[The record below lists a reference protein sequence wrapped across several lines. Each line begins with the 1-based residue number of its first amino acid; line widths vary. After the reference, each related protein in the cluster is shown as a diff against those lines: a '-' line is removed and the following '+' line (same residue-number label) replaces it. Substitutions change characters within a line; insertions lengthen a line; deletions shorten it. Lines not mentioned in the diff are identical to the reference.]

1 MLQCIPNS
9 PQLFIPK
16 GHLVFKNALIYRIA
30 PAWTADLELMEAG
43 LEGARYVEC
52 GASQEKAVG
61 WTEPRGE
68 ANGVL
73 AESVAGQI
81 VLKFMV
87 EVKAVPSSVVNRKA
101 KEELSKIE
109 AATGRKPG
117 KRETK
122 EIKEDIKLSLMPL
135 AFTKL
140 SSVLVW
146 IDAKAQLLTIG
157 ASSTGK
163 ADEVISYL
171 VKCLEGF
178 SVMPLN
184 TQTSSAV
191 AMGEWLSTQ
200 APPAGFTIDRECEL
214 KSPDESKAVVRYS
227 RHALDI
233 EEVSAHITSGKVPT
247 KLALTWMD
255 RVSFVLTDTLQIKKI
270 AFLDGV
276 FDGTSQEKEDGFD
289 ADTAIATGELRQLIP
304 ELLTAL
310 GGEMSIDVP
319 VGA

>member
-1 MLQCIPNS
+1 
-9 PQLFIPK
+9 
-16 GHLVFKNALIYRIA
+16 VFKNALIYRIA
-30 PAWTADLELMEAG
+30 PTWTADLELIEAG
-43 LEGARYVEC
+43 LEAARYVEC
-52 GASQEKAVG
+52 GSSQEKAVG
-61 WTEPRGE
+61 WTEPRGD
-68 ANGVL
+68 ANGLL

-81 VLKFMV
+81 VLKLMV

-101 KEELSKIE
+101 KEELAKIE
-109 AATGRKPG
+109 ATTGRKPG

-122 EIKEDIKLSLMPL
+122 VIKEDIKLALMPL

-157 ASSTGK
+157 ASSTAK
-163 ADEVISYL
+163 ADEVITYL
-171 VKCLEGF
+171 VKCLDAF

-191 AMGEWLSTQ
+191 AMANWLATQ

-227 RHALDI
+227 RHPLDI
-233 EEVSAHITSGKVPT
+233 EEVKAHITSGKVPT

-304 ELLTAL
+304 ELLAAL
-310 GGEMSIDVP
+310 GGEMQI
-319 VGA
+319 

>member
-1 MLQCIPNS
+1 
-9 PQLFIPK
+9 
-16 GHLVFKNALIYRIA
+16 VFKNVLIYRIA
-30 PAWTADLELMEAG
+30 PTWTADLELIEAG
-43 LEGARYVEC
+43 LEASRYVEC

-68 ANGVL
+68 ENGLL

-81 VLKFMV
+81 VLKLMV

-101 KEELSKIE
+101 KEQLATIE
-109 AATGRKPG
+109 AQTGRKPG

-146 IDAKAQLLTIG
+146 IDAKAQLLTVG
-157 ASSTGK
+157 ASSTAK
-163 ADEVISYL
+163 ADEVITYL
-171 VKCLEGF
+171 VKCLDGF

-191 AMGEWLSTQ
+191 AMADWLATQ

-227 RHALDI
+227 RHPLDI
-233 EEVSAHITSGKVPT
+233 EEVSAHIISGKVPT

-255 RVSFVLTDTLQIKKI
+255 RVSFVLTDALQIKKI

-289 ADTAIATGELRQLIP
+289 ADAAIATGELRQLIP
-304 ELLTAL
+304 ELLAAL
-310 GGEMSIDVP
+310 GGEMPI
-319 VGA
+319 GA

>member
-1 MLQCIPNS
+1 VQVFNFKRLS
-9 PQLFIPK
+9 
-16 GHLVFKNALIYRIA
+16 VFKNALIYRIA
-30 PAWTADLELMEAG
+30 PTWTANLELMEAA

-101 KEELSKIE
+101 KEELAKIE
-109 AATGRKPG
+109 ASTGLKPG

-157 ASSTGK
+157 ASSTAK
-163 ADEVISYL
+163 ADEVITYL
-171 VKCLEGF
+171 VKCLDGF

-191 AMGEWLSTQ
+191 AMGEWLSTK

-227 RHALDI
+227 RHPLDI

-247 KLALTWMD
+247 KLALIWMD

-270 AFLDGV
+270 AFLEGV

-304 ELLTAL
+304 ELVSAL
-310 GGEMSIDVP
+310 GGEMQI
-319 VGA
+319 

>member
-1 MLQCIPNS
+1 
-9 PQLFIPK
+9 
-16 GHLVFKNALIYRIA
+16 
-30 PAWTADLELMEAG
+30 
-43 LEGARYVEC
+43 
-52 GASQEKAVG
+52 
-61 WTEPRGE
+61 
-68 ANGVL
+68 
-73 AESVAGQI
+73 
-81 VLKFMV
+81 VLKLTV

-101 KEELSKIE
+101 KEELLKIE

-140 SSVLVW
+140 SGVLVW

-157 ASSTGK
+157 ASSTSK
-163 ADEVISYL
+163 ADEVITYL
-171 VKCLEGF
+171 VKCLDGF

-227 RHALDI
+227 RHPLNI

-276 FDGTSQEKEDGFD
+276 FDGTSQGNDVGEDGFD

-304 ELLTAL
+304 ELLAAL
-310 GGEMSIDVP
+310 GGEMPLGV
-319 VGA
+319 

>member
-1 MLQCIPNS
+1 
-9 PQLFIPK
+9 
-16 GHLVFKNALIYRIA
+16 VFKNALIYRIA
-30 PAWTADLELMEAG
+30 PTWTADLELIEAG
-43 LEGARYVEC
+43 LEAARYVEC
-52 GASQEKAVG
+52 GASQEKAIG

-68 ANGVL
+68 ENGLL

-81 VLKFMV
+81 VLKLMV

-135 AFTKL
+135 AFTKI

-157 ASSTGK
+157 ASSTAK
-163 ADEVISYL
+163 ADEVITYL
-171 VKCLEGF
+171 VKCLDGF

-227 RHALDI
+227 RHPLDI
-233 EEVSAHITSGKVPT
+233 EEVSAHIASGKVPT

-276 FDGTSQEKEDGFD
+276 FDGTSQDKEDGFD

-304 ELLTAL
+304 ELIAAL
-310 GGEMSIDVP
+310 GGEMPLGV
-319 VGA
+319 

>member
-1 MLQCIPNS
+1 M
-9 PQLFIPK
+9 
-16 GHLVFKNALIYRIA
+16 FKNALIYRIA
-30 PAWTADLELMEAG
+30 STWTADLELIEAG
-43 LEGARYVEC
+43 LEVVRYVEC
-52 GASQEKAVG
+52 GASQEKSIG

-68 ANGVL
+68 ENGLL

-81 VLKFMV
+81 VLKLMV

-101 KEELSKIE
+101 KEELAKIE
-109 AATGRKPG
+109 AATGRKPS

-157 ASSTGK
+157 ASSTAK
-163 ADEVISYL
+163 ADEVITYL
-171 VKCLEGF
+171 VKCLDGF

-191 AMGEWLSTQ
+191 AMAEWLSTQ

-227 RHALDI
+227 RHPLDI
-233 EEVSAHITSGKVPT
+233 EEVSAHITSGKVPV

-255 RVSFVLTDTLQIKKI
+255 RVSFVLTDSLQIKKI

-289 ADTAIATGELRQLIP
+289 ADTAIATGELRQLFP
-304 ELLTAL
+304 ELLAAL
-310 GGEMSIDVP
+310 GGEMVI
-319 VGA
+319 GA

>member
-1 MLQCIPNS
+1 
-9 PQLFIPK
+9 
-16 GHLVFKNALIYRIA
+16 VFKNALIYRIA
-30 PAWTADLELMEAG
+30 PTWTADLELIEAG
-43 LEGARYVEC
+43 LETSRYVEC

-68 ANGVL
+68 ENGLL

-81 VLKFMV
+81 VLKLMV

-101 KEELSKIE
+101 KEQLVTIE
-109 AATGRKPG
+109 AQTGRKPG

-146 IDAKAQLLTIG
+146 IDAKAQLLTVG
-157 ASSTGK
+157 ASSTAK
-163 ADEVISYL
+163 ADEVITYL
-171 VKCLEGF
+171 VKCLDGF

-191 AMGEWLSTQ
+191 AMADWLATQ

-227 RHALDI
+227 RHPLDI
-233 EEVSAHITSGKVPT
+233 EEVSAHIIGGKVPT

-276 FDGTSQEKEDGFD
+276 FDGTSQEKEDSFE

-304 ELLTAL
+304 ELLAAL
-310 GGEMSIDVP
+310 GGEAQI
-319 VGA
+319 

>member
-1 MLQCIPNS
+1 
-9 PQLFIPK
+9 
-16 GHLVFKNALIYRIA
+16 VFKNALIYRIA
-30 PAWTADLELMEAG
+30 PTWMADLGLIEAG
-43 LEGARYVEC
+43 LEAARYVEC

-61 WTEPRGE
+61 WTEPRGDE
-68 ANGVL
+68 NGLL

-81 VLKFMV
+81 VLKLMV

-101 KEELSKIE
+101 KEELAKIE

-135 AFTKL
+135 AFTKI

-157 ASSTGK
+157 ASSTAK
-163 ADEVISYL
+163 ADEVITYL
-171 VKCLEGF
+171 VKCLDGF

-191 AMGEWLSTQ
+191 AMADWLATQ

-227 RHALDI
+227 RHPLDI

-247 KLALTWMD
+247 KLALIWMD

-270 AFLDGV
+270 AFLDDV
-276 FDGTSQEKEDGFD
+276 FDVTSQEKEDGFD
-289 ADTAIATGELRQLIP
+289 ADAAIATGELRQLIP
-304 ELLTAL
+304 ELLAAL
-310 GGEMSIDVP
+310 GGEMANGEPSST
-319 VGA
+319 

>member
-1 MLQCIPNS
+1 L
-9 PQLFIPK
+9 
-16 GHLVFKNALIYRIA
+16 
-30 PAWTADLELMEAG
+30 
-43 LEGARYVEC
+43 
-52 GASQEKAVG
+52 
-61 WTEPRGE
+61 
-68 ANGVL
+68 L

-81 VLKFMV
+81 VLKLMV
-87 EVKAVPSSVVNRKA
+87 EVKSVPSSVVNRKA

-135 AFTKL
+135 AFTKV

-157 ASSTGK
+157 ASSTAK
-163 ADEVISYL
+163 ADEVITYL
-171 VKCLEGF
+171 VKCLDGF

-214 KSPDESKAVVRYS
+214 KSPDESKAMVRYS
-227 RHALDI
+227 RHPLDI

-304 ELLTAL
+304 ELLAAL
-310 GGEMSIDVP
+310 GGEMAI
-319 VGA
+319 GETANT

>member
-1 MLQCIPNS
+1 
-9 PQLFIPK
+9 
-16 GHLVFKNALIYRIA
+16 VFKNALIYRIA
-30 PAWTADLELMEAG
+30 PTWKADLELIEAS
-43 LEGARYVEC
+43 LETARYVEC

-68 ANGVL
+68 ENGLL

-81 VLKFMV
+81 VLKLMV

-101 KEELSKIE
+101 KEELLKIE

-135 AFTKL
+135 AFTKV

-146 IDAKAQLLTIG
+146 IDAKAQLLTVG
-157 ASSTGK
+157 ASSTAK
-163 ADEVISYL
+163 ADEVITYL
-171 VKCLEGF
+171 VKCLDGF

-191 AMGEWLSTQ
+191 AMADWLATQ

-214 KSPDESKAVVRYS
+214 KSPDESKSVVRYS
-227 RHALDI
+227 RHPLGI
-233 EEVSAHITSGKVPT
+233 EEVSAHIISGKVPT

-255 RVSFVLTDTLQIKKI
+255 RVSFILTDTLQIKKI

-276 FDGTSQEKEDGFD
+276 FDGTSQGNDVGEDGFD

-304 ELLTAL
+304 ELIAAL
-310 GGEMSIDVP
+310 GGEMPLEV
-319 VGA
+319 

>member
-1 MLQCIPNS
+1 
-9 PQLFIPK
+9 
-16 GHLVFKNALIYRIA
+16 
-30 PAWTADLELMEAG
+30 
-43 LEGARYVEC
+43 
-52 GASQEKAVG
+52 
-61 WTEPRGE
+61 
-68 ANGVL
+68 
-73 AESVAGQI
+73 
-81 VLKFMV
+81 
-87 EVKAVPSSVVNRKA
+87 
-101 KEELSKIE
+101 
-109 AATGRKPG
+109 
-117 KRETK
+117 
-122 EIKEDIKLSLMPL
+122 MPL
-135 AFTKL
+135 AFTKI

-157 ASSTGK
+157 ASSTAK
-163 ADEVISYL
+163 ADEVITYL
-171 VKCLEGF
+171 VKCLDGF

-200 APPAGFTIDRECEL
+200 APPVGFTIDRECEL

-233 EEVSAHITSGKVPT
+233 EEVSAHITNGKVPT

-304 ELLTAL
+304 ELLAAL
-310 GGEMSIDVP
+310 GGEMALGV
-319 VGA
+319 

>member
-1 MLQCIPNS
+1 M
-9 PQLFIPK
+9 
-16 GHLVFKNALIYRIA
+16 FKNALIYRIA
-30 PAWTADLELMEAG
+30 PTWTADLELIEAG
-43 LEGARYVEC
+43 LEASRYVEC

-68 ANGVL
+68 ENGLL

-81 VLKFMV
+81 VLKLMV

-101 KEELSKIE
+101 KEQLATIE
-109 AATGRKPG
+109 AQTGRKPG

-146 IDAKAQLLTIG
+146 IDAKAQLLTVG
-157 ASSTGK
+157 ASSTAK
-163 ADEVISYL
+163 ADEVITYL
-171 VKCLEGF
+171 VKCLDGF

-191 AMGEWLSTQ
+191 AMADWLATQ

-227 RHALDI
+227 RHPLDI
-233 EEVSAHITSGKVPT
+233 EEVSAHIISGKVPT

-255 RVSFVLTDTLQIKKI
+255 RVSFVLTDALQIKKI

-289 ADTAIATGELRQLIP
+289 ADAAIATGELRQLIP
-304 ELLTAL
+304 ELLAAL
-310 GGEMSIDVP
+310 GGEMPI
-319 VGA
+319 GA

>member
-1 MLQCIPNS
+1 
-9 PQLFIPK
+9 
-16 GHLVFKNALIYRIA
+16 VFKNALIYRIA
-30 PAWTADLELMEAG
+30 PTWTADLELIEAG
-43 LEGARYVEC
+43 LEAARYVEC
-52 GASQEKAVG
+52 GASQEKAIG

-68 ANGVL
+68 ENGLL

-81 VLKFMV
+81 VLKLLV

-101 KEELSKIE
+101 KEELVKIE

-135 AFTKL
+135 AFTKI

-146 IDAKAQLLTIG
+146 IDAQAQLLTIG
-157 ASSTGK
+157 ASSTAK
-163 ADEVISYL
+163 ADEVITYL
-171 VKCLEGF
+171 VKCFDGF
-178 SVMPLN
+178 SVIPLN

-247 KLALTWMD
+247 KLALIWMD

-289 ADTAIATGELRQLIP
+289 ADAAIATGELRQLIP
-304 ELLTAL
+304 ELLAAL
-310 GGEMSIDVP
+310 GGEAQI
-319 VGA
+319 

>member
-1 MLQCIPNS
+1 M
-9 PQLFIPK
+9 
-16 GHLVFKNALIYRIA
+16 FKNALIYRIDSTWKA
-30 PAWTADLELMEAG
+30 NLERIEEG
-43 LEGARYVEC
+43 LEDARYVEC
-52 GASQEKAVG
+52 GASQEKSLG

-68 ANGVL
+68 ANGML

-87 EVKAVPSSVVNRKA
+87 EAKAVPSSVVNRKA
-101 KEELSKIE
+101 KEDLAKIE

-135 AFTKL
+135 AFTKI

-157 ASSTGK
+157 ASSTAK
-163 ADEVISYL
+163 ADEVITYL
-171 VKCLEGF
+171 VKCLDGF

-200 APPAGFTIDRECEL
+200 APPVGFTIDRECEL

-233 EEVSAHITSGKVPT
+233 EEVSAHITNGKVPT

-304 ELLTAL
+304 ELLAAL
-310 GGEMSIDVP
+310 GGEMALGV
-319 VGA
+319 

>member
-1 MLQCIPNS
+1 
-9 PQLFIPK
+9 
-16 GHLVFKNALIYRIA
+16 VFKNALIYRIA
-30 PAWTADLELMEAG
+30 PTWMADLELIEAG
-43 LEGARYVEC
+43 LEAARYVEC

-61 WTEPRGE
+61 WTEPRGDE
-68 ANGVL
+68 NGLL

-81 VLKFMV
+81 VLKLMV

-146 IDAKAQLLTIG
+146 IDPKAQLLTVG
-157 ASSTGK
+157 ASSTAK
-163 ADEVISYL
+163 ADEVITYL
-171 VKCLEGF
+171 VKCLDGF

-191 AMGEWLSTQ
+191 AMADWLATQ

-227 RHALDI
+227 RHPLDI

-247 KLALTWMD
+247 KLALIWMD

-270 AFLDGV
+270 AFLDDV

-289 ADTAIATGELRQLIP
+289 ADAAIATGELRQLIP
-304 ELLTAL
+304 ELLAAL
-310 GGEMSIDVP
+310 GGEMANGEPSSI
-319 VGA
+319 

>member
-1 MLQCIPNS
+1 M
-9 PQLFIPK
+9 
-16 GHLVFKNALIYRIA
+16 FKNALIYRIA
-30 PAWTADLELMEAG
+30 PTWTADLELIETG
-43 LEGARYVEC
+43 LEAARYVEC
-52 GASQEKAVG
+52 GASQEKSVG

-68 ANGVL
+68 ENGLL

-81 VLKFMV
+81 VLKLMV

-157 ASSTGK
+157 ASSTAK
-163 ADEVISYL
+163 ADEVITYL

-214 KSPDESKAVVRYS
+214 KSPDETKAVVRYS
-227 RHALDI
+227 RHPLDI
-233 EEVSAHITSGKVPT
+233 EEVSAHITNGKVPT

-304 ELLTAL
+304 ELLAAL
-310 GGEMSIDVP
+310 GGEMPIGV
-319 VGA
+319 

>member
-1 MLQCIPNS
+1 M
-9 PQLFIPK
+9 
-16 GHLVFKNALIYRIA
+16 FKNALIYRIA
-30 PAWTADLELMEAG
+30 STWKADLELIEAG
-43 LEGARYVEC
+43 LELSRYVEC
-52 GASQEKAVG
+52 GASQEKSIG

-68 ANGVL
+68 ESGLL

-81 VLKFMV
+81 VLKLMV
-87 EVKAVPSSVVNRKA
+87 EVKAVPSSVINRKA
-101 KEELSKIE
+101 KEELAKIE

-122 EIKEDIKLSLMPL
+122 DIKEDIKLALMPL

-146 IDAKAQLLTIG
+146 IDVKTQLLTIG
-157 ASSTGK
+157 ASSTAK
-163 ADEVISYL
+163 ADEVITYL
-171 VKCLEGF
+171 VKCLDGF

-214 KSPDESKAVVRYS
+214 KSSDESKAVVRYS

-233 EEVSAHITSGKVPT
+233 EEVSAHITAGKMPT
-247 KLALTWMD
+247 KLAMTWMD

-289 ADTAIATGELRQLIP
+289 ADTAIATGELKQLIP
-304 ELLTAL
+304 ELLSAL
-310 GGEMSIDVP
+310 GGEMPIAV
-319 VGA
+319 

>member
-1 MLQCIPNS
+1 M
-9 PQLFIPK
+9 
-16 GHLVFKNALIYRIA
+16 FKNALIYRIA
-30 PAWTADLELMEAG
+30 PTWTADLELIEAG
-43 LEGARYVEC
+43 LEAARYVEC
-52 GASQEKAVG
+52 GASQEKAIG

-68 ANGVL
+68 ENGLL

-81 VLKFMV
+81 VLKLMI

-101 KEELSKIE
+101 KEELAKIE

-122 EIKEDIKLSLMPL
+122 EVKEDIKLSLMPL
-135 AFTKL
+135 AFTRL

-157 ASSTGK
+157 ASSTAK
-163 ADEVISYL
+163 ADEVITYL
-171 VKCLEGF
+171 VKCLDGF
-178 SVMPLN
+178 SVIPLN

-200 APPAGFTIDRECEL
+200 APPVGFTIDRECEL

-227 RHALDI
+227 RHPLDI

-247 KLALTWMD
+247 KLALIWME

-304 ELLTAL
+304 ELLAAL
-310 GGEMSIDVP
+310 GGEMAIGESIST
-319 VGA
+319 

>member
-1 MLQCIPNS
+1 M
-9 PQLFIPK
+9 
-16 GHLVFKNALIYRIA
+16 FKNALIYRIA
-30 PAWTADLELMEAG
+30 STWKADLELIEAG
-43 LEGARYVEC
+43 LELSRYVEC
-52 GASQEKAVG
+52 GASQEKSIG

-68 ANGVL
+68 ENGLL

-81 VLKFMV
+81 VLKLMV
-87 EVKAVPSSVVNRKA
+87 EVKAVPSSVINRKA
-101 KEELSKIE
+101 KEELAKIE

-122 EIKEDIKLSLMPL
+122 DIKEDIKLALMPL

-146 IDAKAQLLTIG
+146 IDAKTQLLTIG
-157 ASSTGK
+157 ASSTAK
-163 ADEVISYL
+163 ADEVITYL
-171 VKCLEGF
+171 VKCLDGF

-214 KSPDESKAVVRYS
+214 KSSDESKAVVRYS

-233 EEVSAHITSGKVPT
+233 EEVSAHITAGKMPT
-247 KLALTWMD
+247 KLAMTWMD

-289 ADTAIATGELRQLIP
+289 ADTAIATGELKQLIP
-304 ELLTAL
+304 ELLSAL
-310 GGEMSIDVP
+310 GGEMPIAV
-319 VGA
+319 

>member
-1 MLQCIPNS
+1 M
-9 PQLFIPK
+9 
-16 GHLVFKNALIYRIA
+16 FKNALIYRIA
-30 PAWTADLELMEAG
+30 PTWKADLELIEAG
-43 LEGARYVEC
+43 LETARYVEC

-68 ANGVL
+68 ENGLL

-81 VLKFMV
+81 VLKLMV

-109 AATGRKPG
+109 AATGRKLG

-157 ASSTGK
+157 ASSTAK
-163 ADEVISYL
+163 ADEVITYL
-171 VKCLEGF
+171 VKCLDGF

-191 AMGEWLSTQ
+191 AMADWLATQ

-227 RHALDI
+227 RHPLDI
-233 EEVSAHITSGKVPT
+233 EEVSGHITSGKVPT

-304 ELLTAL
+304 ELLAAL
-310 GGEMSIDVP
+310 GGEMPLGV
-319 VGA
+319 